1 MTTLPFVKV
10 DFVII
15 QADKELPVFYAA
27 SRDGQIKVG
36 GVKNDKIE
44 LVGGILAHTQSVN
57 AICPLEE
64 NENIIVTASAD
75 KTIKLWKPTH

>member
-1 MTTLPFVKV
+1 M
-10 DFVII
+10 
-15 QADKELPVFYAA
+15 
-27 SRDGQIKVG
+27 G

-44 LVGGILAHTQSVN
+44 LVGGIYAHTQSVN